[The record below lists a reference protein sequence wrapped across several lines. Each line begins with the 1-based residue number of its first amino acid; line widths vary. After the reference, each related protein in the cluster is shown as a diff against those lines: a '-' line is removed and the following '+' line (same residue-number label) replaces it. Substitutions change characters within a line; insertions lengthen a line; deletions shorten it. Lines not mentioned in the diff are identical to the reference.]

1 MNEAM
6 PMPPKPAYRQVQM
19 PEQLPEVRIY
29 NFNEVALGYSQEQ
42 AIREARRC
50 LQCKKATC
58 VSGCPVGIDIPGFVG
73 AIADGNLRRAIT
85 IVKRN
90 NLLPAICGRVCPQSR
105 QCQAQCVLG
114 KKGASIGIG
123 NLERFIAD
131 WEREEGAVR
140 LPTIAPTTAKKVAVV
155 GSGPGGLTVAADCA
169 RLGHE
174 VTVFEALHKLG
185 GVLVYGIPEFRLPKA
200 ILEAEVE
207 VLATMGVEFRTDAL
221 IGAICSVKELQER
234 YDAVY
239 LGLGAG
245 LPYFLGIPGEN
256 LAGVY
261 SANEYLTRSNL
272 MKAYLFPEYDT
283 PIRRGTNVA
292 VVGGGNVAMD
302 SARTAV
308 RLGAEHV
315 YLIYR
320 RSKDEMPAR
329 REEIE
334 HAIQEG
340 IDFQL
345 LRNLTRI
352 IGDSDGN
359 VAAMEVVKMELGEPD
374 ASGRRRPIPI
384 KGSEYTIEVDVVVPA
399 IGNGANPLLTKSTPG
414 LELNKWGYIVA
425 DPSTGATNM
434 EGVFA
439 GGDIVRGAATVIL
452 AMGDGRVASRAIHE
466 YLTTNGH
473 E

>member
-1 MNEAM
+1 MSDVI
-6 PMPPKPAYRQVQM
+6 PTPPKPVHKRVQM
-19 PEQLPEVRIY
+19 PEQLPEVRIQ
-29 NFNEVALGYSQEQ
+29 NFNEVSLGYAHEQ
-42 AIREARRC
+42 AVREARRC
-50 LQCKKATC
+50 LQCKKAPC
-58 VSGCPVGIDIPGFVG
+58 ASGCPVGIDIPGFVG

-114 KKGASIGIG
+114 RKGASVGIG
-123 NLERFIAD
+123 NLEHFIAD
-131 WEREEGAVR
+131 WERNEGGVK
-140 LPTIAPTTAKKVAVV
+140 LPAIAPATGKKVAVV

-169 RLGHE
+169 QLGHK

-200 ILEAEVE
+200 ILDAEVD
-207 VLATMGVEFRTDAL
+207 VLASMGVEFRTDAL
-221 IGAICSVKELQER
+221 IGAILSVEELQEQ

-261 SANEYLTRSNL
+261 SANEYLTRNNL

-292 VVGGGNVAMD
+292 VIGGGNVAMD
-302 SARTAV
+302 SARIAV

-315 YLIYR
+315 FLIYR
-320 RSKDEMPAR
+320 RSREEMPAR

-340 IDFQL
+340 VDCQL
-345 LRNLTRI
+345 LRNPTRI
-352 IGDSDGN
+352 IGDGHGN
-359 VAAMEVVKMELGEPD
+359 VAALSIIKMELGEPD

-384 KGSEYTIEVDVVVPA
+384 EGSEYQIEVDVVVPA

-414 LELNKWGYIVA
+414 LRLNKWGYVVA
-425 DPSTGATNM
+425 DPKTGATSM
-434 EGVFA
+434 KGVFA

-466 YLTTNGH
+466 YVTTNGH

>member
-1 MNEAM
+1 MTDVI
-6 PMPPKPAYRQVQM
+6 PTPPKPVRKRVQM
-19 PEQLPEVRIY
+19 PEQLPEVRIH
-29 NFNEVALGYSQEQ
+29 NFNEVSLGYTQEQ
-42 AIREARRC
+42 AVREARRC
-50 LQCKKATC
+50 LQCKKAPC

-73 AIADGNLRRAIT
+73 AIADGNLRRAIA
-85 IVKRN
+85 IVKRS

-114 KKGASIGIG
+114 KKGSPVSIG
-123 NLERFIAD
+123 NLEGFIAD
-131 WEREEGAVR
+131 WERKEGGVK
-140 LPTIAPTTAKKVAVV
+140 LPAIAPSTGKKVAVV
-155 GSGPGGLTVAADCA
+155 GSGPGGLTVAADCVQ
-169 RLGHE
+169 LGHK

-200 ILEAEVE
+200 ILDEEVD
-207 VLATMGVEFRTDAL
+207 VLASMGVEFRMDAL
-221 IGAICSVKELQER
+221 IGAVLSVKELQEQ

-302 SARTAV
+302 SARIAV

-315 YLIYR
+315 YLVYR
-320 RSKDEMPAR
+320 RSREEMPAR

-340 IDFQL
+340 VDCQL
-345 LRNLTRI
+345 LRNPTRI
-352 IGDSDGN
+352 IGDGHGN
-359 VAAMEVVKMELGEPD
+359 VAGLEIVKMELGEPD

-384 KGSEYTIEVDVVVPA
+384 EGSEYQIEVDVVVPA
-399 IGNGANPLLTKSTPG
+399 IGNGANPLLTKSTRG
-414 LELNKWGYIVA
+414 LKLNKWGYIVA
-425 DPSTGATNM
+425 DPETGATSM
-434 EGVFA
+434 KGVFA

-466 YLTTNGH
+466 YVTANRH
-473 E
+473 D